1 MQARLL
7 PWLDR
12 SGRLSPLKLVVFA
25 SLFAPAVWIAIE
37 YDQGWMKSDRVASLI
52 HETGL
57 WAIRILLVSL
67 AVSPLRRIGQWNKLI
82 AVRRMLGVAV
92 LFYVLGHFALY
103 IVQQRFDLVHVAGE
117 ILRRLYL
124 TIGFAALLGLSALGA
139 TSTDAMI
146 RRIGAARWNRLHLL
160 AYPIAL
166 LALVHFML
174 QTKLDVSG
182 PLLLVGLFL
191 LEMGWRLLHRFK
203 RGEDAAALALLA
215 VAAPLVTALFEAGWY
230 HTRNGIDVMD
240 VLAADLSFDDGV
252 RPVWT
257 VLAVGLAAV
266 GLRLARPLWAR
277 RRPPAARLRAAAE

>member
-12 SGRLSPLKLVVFA
+12 SGRLSILKLVVFA
-25 SLFAPAVWIAIE
+25 SLFAPAVWIAIK

-92 LFYVLGHFALY
+92 LFYVLAHFALY
-103 IVQQRFDLVHVAGE
+103 IVQQRFDLVHVASE
-117 ILRRLYL
+117 IVLRLYL

-146 RRIGAARWNRLHLL
+146 RRVGAARWNRLHLL

-191 LEMGWRLLHRFK
+191 LEMGWRLLQRFK
-203 RGEDAAALALLA
+203 RGEDVAALALLA
-215 VAAPLVTALFEAGWY
+215 VLAPLATALFEAGWY
-230 HTRNGIDVMD
+230 HVRNGIDVMD

-266 GLRLARPLWAR
+266 ALRLARPLWAR
-277 RRPPAARLRAAAE
+277 RPAAAGRLRAAAQ

>member
-25 SLFAPAVWIAIE
+25 GLFAPALWIAIQ
-37 YDQGWMKSDRVASLI
+37 YDQGWLKSDSVKSLI

-92 LFYVLGHFALY
+92 LFYVLGHFTLY

-117 ILRRLYL
+117 IALRLYL
-124 TIGFAALLGLSALGA
+124 TIGFAALLGLSVLGA

-174 QTKLDVSG
+174 QTKLDVSA
-182 PLLLVGLFL
+182 PLLLVGLFG
-191 LEMGWRLLHRFK
+191 LEMGWRLLQRFK
-203 RGEDAAALALLA
+203 RGEDVAALALLA
-215 VAAPLVTALFEAGWY
+215 VGVAVATALFEAGWY
-230 HTRNGIDVMD
+230 HVRNGIDVMD
-240 VLAADLSFDDGV
+240 VLAADLTFDDGL
-252 RPVWT
+252 RPVWG
-257 VLAVGLAAV
+257 VLAVGLAAL

-277 RRPPAARLRAAAE
+277 RPAPRLRTAAE